1 MSEKTPVW
9 KHQIVLVDR
18 NEIMI
23 DGVTSLGSYDE
34 KEVSMETEVGVLNI
48 RGEKMHVKELNL
60 EEGRIIV
67 EGGIRGVSYEELNR
81 ERRGFLDRLLK

>member
-9 KHQIVLVDR
+9 KHQILLVDR
-18 NEIMI
+18 NEITI

-48 RGEKMHVKELNL
+48 RGDKMHVKELNL
-60 EEGRIIV
+60 EEGRIVV
-67 EGGIRGVSYEELNR
+67 EGGIRGVSYEDLNR

>member
-18 NEIMI
+18 NEITI

>member
-18 NEIMI
+18 NEITI

-48 RGEKMHVKELNL
+48 RGDKMHVKELNL